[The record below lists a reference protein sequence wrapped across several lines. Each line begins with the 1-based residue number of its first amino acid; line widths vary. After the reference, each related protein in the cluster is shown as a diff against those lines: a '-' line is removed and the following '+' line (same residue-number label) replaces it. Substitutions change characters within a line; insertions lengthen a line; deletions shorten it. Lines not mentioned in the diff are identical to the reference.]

1 MSEEIKQDIFIAG
14 GKSVSTCKRC
24 LKAVSTT
31 FRFRDVPSLHTNGNV
46 ENILVG
52 VCDDCGDV
60 VSVPYPT
67 VSKIKEQIA
76 RSFEPIR

>member
-1 MSEEIKQDIFIAG
+1 MSEKNKNDIFVKG

-31 FRFRDVPSLHTNGNV
+31 FGFRDVTLSHTAWV
-46 ENILVG
+46 VKDILVG
-52 VCDDCGDV
+52 ICDECGDV

-67 VSKIKEQIA
+67 VSKIKEQIGK
-76 RSFEPIR
+76 II